1 MSRRRIC
8 HHGVLGQT
16 ESSYGPSNQII
27 QGEHFCSE
35 LWFVVLCSSWFSK
48 VTVLSVLFQERTKAL
63 GYMNSGAYKAL
74 EDAGHV
80 PEKPP
85 SDVNELDVHII
96 RCSGVKPRRQG
107 KSRSCEGMKLF

>member
-1 MSRRRIC
+1 M
-8 HHGVLGQT
+8 
-16 ESSYGPSNQII
+16 
-27 QGEHFCSE
+27 
-35 LWFVVLCSSWFSK
+35 VLCSSRFSK
-48 VTVLSVLFQERTKAL
+48 LTILSVLFQERTKAL

-107 KSRSCEGMKLF
+107 QNRVKE

>member
-1 MSRRRIC
+1 M
-8 HHGVLGQT
+8 
-16 ESSYGPSNQII
+16 
-27 QGEHFCSE
+27 
-35 LWFVVLCSSWFSK
+35 VLCLLRLIK
-48 VTVLSVLFQERTKAL
+48 LRMLSVLFQERTKAL

-107 KSRSCEGMKLF
+107 KSYVKE

>member
-1 MSRRRIC
+1 
-8 HHGVLGQT
+8 
-16 ESSYGPSNQII
+16 
-27 QGEHFCSE
+27 
-35 LWFVVLCSSWFSK
+35 
-48 VTVLSVLFQERTKAL
+48 
-63 GYMNSGAYKAL
+63 MNSGAYKAL

-107 KSRSCEGMKLF
+107 QIRVKE

>member
-1 MSRRRIC
+1 
-8 HHGVLGQT
+8 
-16 ESSYGPSNQII
+16 
-27 QGEHFCSE
+27 
-35 LWFVVLCSSWFSK
+35 
-48 VTVLSVLFQERTKAL
+48 
-63 GYMNSGAYKAL
+63 MNSGAYKAL

-107 KSRSCEGMKLF
+107 ESPVKESNYFKTLSSAETQRYVTPSDQV